1 MLDVVPVGV
10 SVQVLVVFLVGGEIA
25 LYEGVVERVMVQ
37 CFVLLFFLL
46 FWGLDLGLFLL
57 AVINLHLL

>member
-1 MLDVVPVGV
+1 MFDAVPIGV
-10 SVQVLVVFLVGGEIA
+10 PVQVLVLFLVGGEIP

-46 FWGLDLGLFLL
+46 FLGLGLGLFLL